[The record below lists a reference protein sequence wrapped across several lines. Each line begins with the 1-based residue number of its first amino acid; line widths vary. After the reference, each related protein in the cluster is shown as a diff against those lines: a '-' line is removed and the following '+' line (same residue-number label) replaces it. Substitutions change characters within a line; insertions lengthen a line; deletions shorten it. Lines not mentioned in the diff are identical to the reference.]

1 MGVHKVIEVLSQSP
15 KSWEDATQKA
25 VAEAAETVE
34 EIKSAYVKDML
45 AIVENN
51 KVTQYRVNLKV
62 TFEVATNRP
71 KGGRKAR

>member
-15 KSWEDATQKA
+15 KSWEDATQMA
-25 VAEAAETVE
+25 VAEAAETVDD
-34 EIKSAYVKDML
+34 IKSAYVKEMM